1 MKESKSAVVNYVAPE
16 RGRAQANAGDRRM
29 QSVVHAQAD
38 LGMAA
43 VEKLWSTQE
52 LAEFLGIPV
61 QSIYQWRKRNYGPP
75 GRKMGRH
82 IRYRRSEVERWIDT
96 LDGWA
101 A

>member
-1 MKESKSAVVNYVAPE
+1 MTGSESTVVNYVDPE
-16 RGRAQANAGDRRM
+16 RGRTQANAGDRQM
-29 QSVVHAQAD
+29 QSVVRVQGD
-38 LGMAA
+38 LGMAT

-52 LAEFLGIPV
+52 LADFLNLPI
-61 QSIYQWRKRNYGPP
+61 QTIYQWRKRNYGPP

-82 IRYRRSEVERWIDT
+82 IRYRRSEVERWIDS

>member
-1 MKESKSAVVNYVAPE
+1 MNYVTPK
-16 RGRAQANAGDRRM
+16 RGRARAGASDRRT
-29 QSVVHAQAD
+29 QPLA
-38 LGMAA
+38 LAA

-52 LAEFLGIPV
+52 LADFLGLPV
-61 QSIYQWRKRNYGPP
+61 QTIYQWRKRKYGPP

-82 IRYRRSEVERWIDT
+82 IRYRRSEVEHWINS